1 MSMAG
6 IREIAA
12 QSGVSPATVSRVLG
26 GSWQAQRIAAS
37 TAQRVREAAEALGY
51 RPVLAARSTRTGR
64 TGMLALLVDPK
75 PQRSALPIPLL
86 SGLHAAASAGGY
98 RLVYT
103 QIPDDGV
110 CSELAVR
117 ACDAWVVNY
126 HGALPDGLA
135 DALHNTGQPCV
146 WLGRDDRPDAL
157 AGDEA
162 GAARVLVERM
172 VARGRRQVRMLL
184 PSLTHGREADLGP
197 AFRAR
202 LAGWRS
208 ALTAAGLPAILAQQ
222 APLPHTAMRAW
233 VSAAAEGADALL
245 LHDASPALLAAVA
258 AAFAHLPCAQWPEL
272 ACVSPPSAC
281 AGLPITTAGLPWSA
295 IGQQA
300 IALLA
305 RRLAGGPPEAACHL
319 PFTVE
324 ESRP

>member
-1 MSMAG
+1 MTIAG
-6 IREIAA
+6 LREIAA
-12 QSGVSPATVSRVLG
+12 RSGVSPGTVSRVLG
-26 GSWQAQRIAAS
+26 GTWQAQRIAAS
-37 TAQRVREAAEALGY
+37 TAQRVREAAETLGY

-75 PQRSALPIPLL
+75 TQRSALPRPLL
-86 SGLHAAASAGGY
+86 SGLHDAASAGGF

-103 QIPDDGV
+103 QIPDDGI
-110 CSELAVR
+110 SAELAVR

-135 DALHNTGQPCV
+135 NALAATGQPCV

-162 GAARVLVERM
+162 GAARALVERL
-172 VARGRRQVRMLL
+172 VARGRRRVRMLL
-184 PSLTHGREADLGP
+184 PSLTRGGEAELGP

-208 ALTAAGLPAILAQQ
+208 ALVAAGLPAVLAQQ
-222 APLPHTAMRAW
+222 APLQHSRMRAW
-233 VSAAAEGADALL
+233 VAAAAEGADALL
-245 LHDASPALLAAVA
+245 LHDASPPLLAAVA
-258 AAFAHLPCAQWPEL
+258 AAFAHLPTAQWPEL
-272 ACVSPPSAC
+272 ACVSPSAAC
-281 AGLPITTAGLPWSA
+281 AGLPITTAGLPWA
-295 IGQQA
+295 GIGQEA
-300 IALLA
+300 IALLM

-319 PFTVE
+319 PFVIE